1 MALYAQVFLRQ
12 ARPSFDR
19 LYDYLV
25 PPPLAGVI
33 RPGMQVLVPFGRGD
47 GLRPAFVRRLL
58 DEPSGTA
65 GRGQLKSIDSLVE
78 NFPLLREDQ
87 LELCE
92 HMAIRYATTRG
103 EAARLMIPALTEEAA
118 GPGGGRVRHVSLTDR
133 EAAIALLENGDV
145 THVNQIRIME
155 FLLDAEAPVDVH
167 DLLTACQLTE
177 STITTLRKKGW
188 IETSWLTEEPE
199 EEPGRAV
206 AAGGGG
212 GTVLSL
218 TEGQRE
224 ALGVLTAAYERRRE
238 EGPRV
243 REYLLQGVTGSG
255 KTEVYLRLA
264 ETVVR
269 AGQGVII
276 LVPEI
281 GLTPQMSERIESFFG
296 GQVAIQ
302 HSRLTP
308 RERQRQWELIRSGQV
323 QVVVGAR
330 SAVFSPLENIGLIVI
345 DEEQESTYR
354 SDRNPRY
361 DARSVARLRVRDRAA
376 LLLLG
381 SATPSLESRRRC
393 DRGLSQ
399 LLRIGER
406 PAGARLPSVRVVD
419 LRRLAPGATDG
430 LFSPVLRQ
438 AMEEV
443 FDRGEQVM
451 LFHNRRGWSG
461 LEICSSCGAA
471 VECQACSVAMTL
483 HLGRHGRPDRLECH
497 YCGLTH
503 AVPQLCPNCGE
514 PALAPRGF
522 GTEQIESIFR
532 ETFPERRILRMD
544 QDTTTGRGS
553 HASILGAFRRR
564 EADCLL
570 GTQMIAKGH
579 DFPDVTLVGVLLADL
594 LFQGNDF
601 HASERGFQL
610 LTQAA
615 GRAGRADRPGHV
627 IIQAFAVDHEALN
640 RAVAQDYEGF
650 YRQELRFREQLGYPP
665 YSTMGT
671 ITVSHSSDAF
681 AERATWAIREEL
693 VRQARRAGLVALRI
707 LPPAPAMIR
716 RINNRSR
723 WQLHLT
729 SPLTRDIAWLFRIAA
744 GLRLER
750 GTAIGLSMD
759 PA

>member
-1 MALYAQVFLRQ
+1 MPIYAQVFLRH

-25 PPPLAGVI
+25 PPPLEGII

-47 GLRPAFVRRLL
+47 SLRPAFVRRLA
-58 DEPSGTA
+58 DGPSETKGPVT
-65 GRGQLKSIDSLVE
+65 LKSIDSLVE
-78 NFPLLREDQ
+78 NFPLLRGDQ

-133 EAAIALLENGDV
+133 EAAISLLENGDV

-155 FLLDAEAPVDVH
+155 FLLDAEAPVAAH

-177 STITTLRKKGW
+177 STLVTLRRKGW
-188 IETSWLTEEPE
+188 IETSWLTEEPAR
-199 EEPGRAV
+199 EEP
-206 AAGGGG
+206 AAPL
-212 GTVLSL
+212 VVDPAALRL
-218 TEGQRE
+218 TPGQQA
-224 ALGVLTAAYERRRE
+224 ALGRLLAAYKGRGEP
-238 EGPRV
+238 GPRV

-264 ETVVR
+264 EAVVA

-281 GLTPQMSERIESFFG
+281 GLTPQMSERIQSFFG
-296 GQVAIQ
+296 EQVAIQ

-308 RERQRQWELIRSGQV
+308 RERQRQWELIRSGRV

-330 SAVFSPLENIGLIVI
+330 SAVFSPLENLGLIVI

-361 DARSVARLRVRDRAA
+361 DARSVARLRVRDRQA

-381 SATPSLESRRRC
+381 SATPSLESRQRC
-393 DRGLSQ
+393 DRGMSE

-419 LRRLAPGATDG
+419 LRQQAAGGIEG
-430 LFSPVLRQ
+430 LFSPVLHR
-438 AMEEV
+438 AMTET
-443 FDRGEQVM
+443 FARGEQVM

-461 LEICSSCGAA
+461 LEICSHCGAV

-503 AVPQLCPNCGE
+503 AVPPVCPSCGE
-514 PALAPRGF
+514 AALAPRGF
-522 GTEQIESIFR
+522 GTEQIESIFK
-532 ETFPERRILRMD
+532 EVFPGRRILRMD

-579 DFPDVTLVGVLLADL
+579 DFPDVTLVGVLLADQ
-594 LFQGNDF
+594 LFQANDF

-627 IIQAFAVDHEALN
+627 IIQAFATDHEALN

-650 YRQELRFREQLGYPP
+650 YRQELRFREKLGYPP

-671 ITVSHSSDAF
+671 ITVSHSSDPF
-681 AERATWAIREEL
+681 AERACRSIMEEL
-693 VRQARRAGLVALRI
+693 VRQARRAGLVGLRV
-707 LPPAPAMIR
+707 LPPTPAAIQR
-716 RINNRSR
+716 LNNRSR

-729 SPLTRDIAWLFRIAA
+729 SPLTRDIAWLFGIAA
-744 GLRLER
+744 GMRLES

>member
-1 MALYAQVFLRQ
+1 MAVCAQVFLRQ

-25 PPPLAGVI
+25 PPPLAGII

-47 GLRPAFVRRLL
+47 SLRPAFVRRLC
-58 DEPSGTA
+58 DEPSGPA
-65 GRGQLKSIDSLVE
+65 GAAKLKSIDSLVE
-78 NFPLLREDQ
+78 GFPLLRGDQ

-92 HMAIRYATTRG
+92 QMAIRYATTRG

-155 FLLDAEAPVDVH
+155 FLLDAETPVDAH

-177 STITTLRKKGW
+177 STLTTLRKKGW
-188 IETSWLTEEPE
+188 IETSWLTEEPQE
-199 EEPGRAV
+199 LPAV
-206 AAGGGG
+206 PAAAVDSAS
-212 GTVLSL
+212 VLNL
-218 TEGQRE
+218 TAGQRE
-224 ALGVLTAAYERRRE
+224 ALATLTAAYEERTE
-238 EGPRV
+238 PGPRV

-269 AGQGVII
+269 GGQGVII

-296 GQVAIQ
+296 EQVAIQ

-308 RERQRQWELIRSGQV
+308 RERQRQWELIRSGRV

-330 SAVFSPLENIGLIVI
+330 SAVFSPLENLGLIVI

-361 DARSVARLRVRDRAA
+361 DARSVARLRVRDREA

-381 SATPSLESRRRC
+381 SATPSLESRQRC

-419 LRRLAPGATDG
+419 LRHHAPDSIGG
-430 LFSPVLRQ
+430 LFSPVLHQ
-438 AMEEV
+438 AMTQV
-443 FDRGEQVM
+443 FERGEQVM

-461 LEICSSCGAA
+461 LEICSNCGNT

-483 HLGRHGRPDRLECH
+483 HLCRHGRPDRLECH

-503 AVPQLCPNCGE
+503 AVPRLCPSCGE

-522 GTEQIESIFR
+522 GTEQIEAIFR
-532 ETFPERRILRMD
+532 RSFPERRILRMD

-579 DFPDVTLVGVLLADL
+579 DFPDVTLVGVLLADQ

-601 HASERGFQL
+601 HAAERGFQL

-627 IIQAFAVDHEALN
+627 IIQAFATDHEALN

-650 YRQELRFREQLGYPP
+650 YRQELRFREKLGYPP

-671 ITVSHSSDAF
+671 ITVTHSSDAF
-681 AERATWAIREEL
+681 AERAARAIMEEL

-707 LPPAPAMIR
+707 LPPTPAMIR
-716 RINNRSR
+716 RINNRAR
-723 WQLHLT
+723 WQLHLS

-744 GLRLER
+744 SLRLER